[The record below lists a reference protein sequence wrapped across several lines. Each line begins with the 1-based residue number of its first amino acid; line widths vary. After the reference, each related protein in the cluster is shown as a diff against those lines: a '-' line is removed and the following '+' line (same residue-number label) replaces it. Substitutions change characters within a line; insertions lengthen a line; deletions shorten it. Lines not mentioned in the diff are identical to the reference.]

1 MRTSLLLA
9 LASLLTAD
17 LAQASSQPNVVIIV
31 SDDMG
36 WNDVGYH
43 GSKIQTSNIDRL
55 AAEGMKLER
64 FYVHPVCS
72 PTRTA
77 MMTGRSPARFGITN
91 PLGGDRGVPLDE
103 HFMSSAFQAA
113 GYQTFAVGK
122 WHLGAV
128 GGEYLPLKRGFDH
141 FYGFRNGFIDY
152 YAHTFEG
159 ELDWQRDGVPLKEDG
174 YSTDLLAAEAIRVI
188 QKRDR
193 VKPLFLY
200 LPFNAPHDPVQAPE
214 ALIEKYRSLGGR
226 DRSNIYAAAIDAMD
240 QSIGRVLAA
249 LEKEG
254 MTKNTLVLF
263 FCDNGA
269 KSVSAVQGEGGL
281 ALRGGKGSL
290 LEGGVRVPAVLRWPD
305 VIPPGSRCE
314 QMISALDLLPTLT
327 AAVGI
332 PHGSEKPLDGI
343 NVWPAIRANKVTPRS
358 PLVIAGSRGQFA
370 VLDDPLKL
378 MIGAD
383 GAELYHVRNDPTESH
398 NLADAQAADVAR
410 LKTAAESIMTAAP
423 RGAGKAKAGKGK
435 KKSN

>member
-17 LAQASSQPNVVIIV
+17 LAQASSQPNVLIIV
-31 SDDMG
+31 ADDMG

-43 GSKIQTSNIDRL
+43 GSKIQTPNIDRL
-55 AAEGMKLER
+55 AKEGMQLER

-103 HFMSSAFQAA
+103 RFMSSAFQTA

-128 GGEYLPLKRGFDH
+128 GDDYSPLRRGFDH

-152 YAHTFEG
+152 YAHTFEA
-159 ELDWQRDGVPLKEDG
+159 ELDWQRDGVALKEDG
-174 YSTDLLAAEAIRVI
+174 YSTDLLAAEAVRVI
-188 QKRDR
+188 EKCDR
-193 VKPLFLY
+193 VKPMFLY

-226 DRSNIYAAAIDAMD
+226 DRSNIYAAAIDVMD
-240 QSIGRVLAA
+240 QAIGRVLAA

-269 KSVSAVQGEGGL
+269 KSISVVQGEGGL
-281 ALRGGKGSL
+281 ALRGSKGSL

-332 PHGSEKPLDGI
+332 PHGSEKPLDGF
-343 NVWPAIRANKVTPRS
+343 NVWPAIRANKVMARS

-378 MIGAD
+378 ITGAD

-398 NLADAQAADVAR
+398 NLADAQAAEVAR